1 MTAEASTGEAATE
14 QRGKGGQP
22 PGGDAIYAL
31 GIVGAAVFYWQRA
44 DTPGARALGV
54 LKGLVWP
61 AFMVYEGFSA
71 LADRSP
77 SSEPS

>member
-1 MTAEASTGEAATE
+1 MKE
-14 QRGKGGQP
+14 QRGKGGQA

-31 GIVGAAVFYWQRA
+31 GIIGAAVFYWQRA
-44 DTPGARALGV
+44 DTPGGRALGV

-77 SSEPS
+77 SSEAS